1 MRIGIF
7 ETSHFEVAYSLVRL
21 FDSPDNHITI
31 FAYAPAAKQ
40 LEYLLGTGTKKIN
53 WVIKPEST
61 TRAGFIRTIQRTV
74 QEEGIQTLLLDS
86 VEDNFI
92 HYARM
97 VKRMPTVRI
106 ILTLHDI
113 NNYFAYRNNGTLRRF
128 VRNFGKRRLIKAVK
142 EFTVL
147 SSTLEDA
154 LRSKLPSEKI
164 VRSIPGSIFEEAK
177 YQEPASTDTCI
188 NITVPGTVDER
199 RRDYASVFTLLELCN
214 NRNIPVKVTLL
225 GAYSDHHGRNIMAKA
240 STYAVRFHNLYW
252 YDEEI
257 VEQPEFDRV
266 MQETHLI
273 FSPVRIH
280 TSISDDVDEQ
290 YGITKSSGNMGDM
303 IRFARPAI
311 IPQGL
316 RLPPEF
322 SASVIR
328 YQDIKEIADQLEQI
342 RDNPSKYVSY
352 REAAHLC
359 SLQFRPEVF
368 HSRYPG
374 LFSMEGF

>member
-7 ETSHFEVAYSLVRL
+7 ETSHFEVAYSLIRL
-21 FDSPDNHITI
+21 FDAPDNHITV

-40 LEYLLGTGTKKIN
+40 LEYLLGADAVRFN
-53 WVIKPEST
+53 WVIKPASI
-61 TRAGFIRTIQRTV
+61 TRAAFVRTIHSTV
-74 QEEGIQTLLLDS
+74 QEEGIQTLVLNS

-92 HYARM
+92 HYARL
-97 VKRMPTVRI
+97 VKRLPTVRAL
-106 ILTLHDI
+106 LTLHDI
-113 NNYFAYRNNGTLRRF
+113 NNYFEYRNNGTLRRF
-128 VRNFGKRRLIKAVK
+128 VRNFGKKRLIKAVK

-154 LRSKLPSEKI
+154 LRSKIPSEKI
-164 VRSIPGSIFEEAK
+164 IRTIPGSIFETTK
-177 YQEPASTDTCI
+177 YQQPAATDGCI

-199 RRDYASVFTLLELCN
+199 RRDYASVFTLLEICN
-214 NRNIPVKVTLL
+214 NRNIPIKVTLL
-225 GAYSDHHGRNIMAKA
+225 GAYSDQYGRNIMAKA
-240 STYAVRFHNLYW
+240 STYAVKFHNLHW
-252 YDEEI
+252 YDEE
-257 VEQPEFDRV
+257 VVDQPEFDRV
-266 MQETHLI
+266 MQATHLI

-280 TSISDDVDEQ
+280 TSILDDVEEA

-311 IPQGL
+311 VPQGL

-342 RDNPSKYVSY
+342 RDNPSKYISL
-352 REAAHLC
+352 REAAHVC

-368 HSRYPG
+368 HTRYPG
-374 LFSMEGF
+374 LFTKEGF